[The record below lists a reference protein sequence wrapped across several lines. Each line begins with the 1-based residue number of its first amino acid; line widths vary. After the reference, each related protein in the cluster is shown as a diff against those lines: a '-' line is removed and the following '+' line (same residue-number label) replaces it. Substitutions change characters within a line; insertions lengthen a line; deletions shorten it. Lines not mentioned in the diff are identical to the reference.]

1 MSSMATLPDEAVFG
15 EPKYWQLRTSLLK
28 AIEEDFSSGDVLPNE
43 RDLAARFGVARATL
57 RHALEQLELEGR
69 LVRKRGAGTTVA
81 GPRVDV
87 SLSAD
92 GEGWPG
98 VDLRDREV
106 IDCATVPVTDDF
118 ADTLKGRPSALVH
131 RLRRRQFSMRQ
142 VVGLECLYVSRAV
155 VPSLST
161 RVPGFERASLML
173 RQLRGHRL
181 EGRHRAVE
189 LGVAE
194 AEEARYLERP
204 PGTAVLVVTTTYTA
218 LGRTAAVTVATYR
231 ADTCRL
237 AFAEAGPTAL
247 RPAS

>member
-1 MSSMATLPDEAVFG
+1 MANMATLPDETVFG
-15 EPKYWQLRTSLLK
+15 EPKYWQLRTSLLR
-28 AIEEDFSSGDVLPNE
+28 AIDEDFSSGDILPNE

-69 LVRKRGAGTTVA
+69 LVRRRGAGTTVA

-98 VDLRDREV
+98 VDLRDREI
-106 IDCATVPVTDDF
+106 IDIATVPVTDDF
-118 ADTLKGRPSALVH
+118 AADLKGRPSALVH

-142 VVGLECLYVSRAV
+142 VVGVEYLYVSRAI

-161 RVPGFERASLML
+161 RVPGFERAALML
-173 RQLRGHRL
+173 RQLRGNRL
-181 EGRHRAVE
+181 ETRHRAVE

-194 AEEARYLERP
+194 AEEARFLERP
-204 PGTAVLVVTTTYTA
+204 PGTTVLIVTTTYTA
-218 LGRTAAVTVATYR
+218 LGRTAAITVSTYR

>member
-1 MSSMATLPDEAVFG
+1 MGDMATLPDETVFG

-28 AIEEDFSSGDVLPNE
+28 TIDEDFSSGDILPNE

-87 SLSAD
+87 SLTAD

-106 IDCATVPVTDDF
+106 VDIATVPVAEDF
-118 ADTLKGRPSALVH
+118 AAGLKGRPSALVH

-142 VVGLECLYVSRAV
+142 VVGVEYLYVSRAV

-161 RVPGFERASLML
+161 RLPGFERASLML
-173 RQLRGHRL
+173 RQLRENRL
-181 EGRHRAVE
+181 ETRHRAVE

-194 AEEARYLERP
+194 AEEARFLERP
-204 PGTAVLVVTTTYTA
+204 PGTTVLIVTTTYTT
-218 LGRTAAVTVATYR
+218 LGRTAAITIATYR

-237 AFAEAGPTAL
+237 GFAEAGPAAL
-247 RPAS
+247 RSAS

>member
-1 MSSMATLPDEAVFG
+1 MAGMATLPDATDLG
-15 EPKYWQLRTSLLK
+15 EPKYWQLRTSLLRT
-28 AIEEDFSSGDVLPNE
+28 IDEDFSSGDILPNE

-87 SLSAD
+87 SLGVD

-106 IDCATVPVTDDF
+106 IDCATVPAIDGIVSS
-118 ADTLKGRPSALVH
+118 LKGRPSALVH

-142 VVGLECLYVSRAV
+142 VVGVEYLYVSRNI

-161 RVPGFERASLML
+161 RLPGFERASLML
-173 RQLRGHRL
+173 RQLRGNSL
-181 EGRHRAVE
+181 ESRHRAVE

-194 AEEARYLERP
+194 AEEGRFLERP
-204 PGTAVLVVTTTYTA
+204 PGTAVLIVTTTYTA
-218 LGRTAAVTVATYR
+218 LGRTAAVTVSTYR

-237 AFAEAGPTAL
+237 AFAEAGPAAL

>member
-1 MSSMATLPDEAVFG
+1 MATLPDDTMFG
-15 EPKYWQLRTSLLK
+15 EPKYWQLRTSLLR
-28 AIEEDFSSGDVLPNE
+28 AIEEDFSSGDILPNE

-106 IDCATVPVTDDF
+106 IDIATVPVTDDF
-118 ADTLKGRPSALVH
+118 AATLKGRPSALVH

-142 VVGLECLYVSRAV
+142 VVGVEYLYVSRSV

-161 RVPGFERASLML
+161 RLPGFERASLML
-173 RQLRGHRL
+173 RQLRENRL
-181 EGRHRAVE
+181 ETRHRAVE

-194 AEEARYLERP
+194 AEEARFLERP
-204 PGTAVLVVTTTYTA
+204 PGTTVLIVTTTYTT
-218 LGRTAAVTVATYR
+218 LGRTAAITVATYR

-237 AFAEAGPTAL
+237 GFAEAGPTAL